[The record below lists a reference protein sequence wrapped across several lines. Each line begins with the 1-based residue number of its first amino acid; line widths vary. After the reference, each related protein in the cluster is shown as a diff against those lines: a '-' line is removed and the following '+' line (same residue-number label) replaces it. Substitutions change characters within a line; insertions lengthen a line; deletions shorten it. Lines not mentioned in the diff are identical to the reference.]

1 MMERVDV
8 LTCRGSQTDIGR
20 CFASGTTLPVNIVNI
35 FACLFKGV
43 PDFKSEG

>member
-20 CFASGTTLPVNIVNI
+20 CFASGTTLPVKIINI
-35 FACLFKGV
+35 FACLSKGI
-43 PDFKSEG
+43 PDSKSEW